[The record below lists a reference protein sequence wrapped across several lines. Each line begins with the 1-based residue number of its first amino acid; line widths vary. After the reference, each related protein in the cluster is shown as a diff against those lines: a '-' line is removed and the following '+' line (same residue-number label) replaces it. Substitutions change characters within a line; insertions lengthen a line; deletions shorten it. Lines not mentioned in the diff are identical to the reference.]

1 MTRCE
6 ISKIDTLVDDDLGCK
21 KIGYTLS
28 LLYYSI
34 ALYLQLDPV

>member
-6 ISKIDTLVDDDLGCK
+6 ISEIDTLVDDDLG
-21 KIGYTLS
+21 YTLS
-28 LLYYSI
+28 LLYHCI

>member
-6 ISKIDTLVDDDLGCK
+6 ISEIDTLVDDNL
-21 KIGYTLS
+21 GYTLS
-28 LLYYSI
+28 LLYYCI